1 MVSPDNILHEEKNY
15 SAMKPLIL
23 LLSIF
28 CTLITSCGNR
38 AGLPLL
44 YPNPANVSPAQLR
57 NAALAQQIKDQV
69 QPRSTDTLIPA
80 TVPTSAAASTAETA
94 PPTSPPAA
102 PAPARQTTPAGKAL
116 SPPASSV
123 DLDRVLPKGP
133 EVGTALSIKLYR
145 SYGDT
150 QNLRIWGRVI
160 EREDDTFASEN
171 DSKWQNFWRNVKNIS
186 VDEVEGVKVR
196 FFVNGETFDITSNTE
211 GMLEVNVRPKQPLS
225 VGQHTLYAALVVGQ
239 DYHASRVSTP
249 LTIHDHNEQR
259 LGIVSDID
267 DTLVRS
273 DVSEKIKAV
282 SRLLLNNAYNSE
294 PIPGT
299 AALMRALEARDG
311 KQNGDVF
318 YLSGSPL
325 NYADRIHAYLDYQK
339 YPMGPVNLKKWGF
352 SENDDNPIQQSDYK
366 IRKLRELF
374 NFYPQK
380 PFVLFGDSSE
390 VDTEIYTQIAQEFP
404 GRVKAIFINNVN
416 DQDPTDS
423 RFAQVT
429 LTKHAREAAAKLIEM
444 GWLKADVLEDIE
456 N

>member
-1 MVSPDNILHEEKNY
+1 
-15 SAMKPLIL
+15 MKPLAL
-23 LLSIF
+23 LLTVF

-38 AGLPLL
+38 TGLAIP
-44 YPNPANVSPAQLR
+44 YPPVSASFNSVQQR
-57 NAALAQQIKDQV
+57 NAALEQQIKDQV
-69 QPRSTDTLIPA
+69 KPRDTTTVIPA
-80 TVPTSAAASTAETA
+80 VK
-94 PPTSPPAA
+94 PTSPGPSTPGTSTLPTSTTGNISSASPSLNA
-102 PAPARQTTPAGKAL
+102 PSGKSLTPPTTTF
-116 SPPASSV
+116 
-123 DLDRVLPKGP
+123 DLDRELPRGP
-133 EVGTALSIKLYR
+133 DVGTALSIKLYR
-145 SYGDT
+145 SYGDADH
-150 QNLRIWGRVI
+150 LRIWGRVI
-160 EREDDTFASEN
+160 EREDDSSASEN
-171 DSKWQNFWRNVKNIS
+171 DSKWQNFWRNIKNIS

-196 FFVNGETFDITSNTE
+196 FFVDGETFEITSNTE
-211 GMLEVNVRPKQPLS
+211 GMLEVEIHPNTPLS

-239 DYHASRVSTP
+239 KYYAPRVSTP
-249 LTIHDHNEQR
+249 LTIHPHTDQS
-259 LGIVSDID
+259 LGVVSDID

-325 NYADRIHAYLDYQK
+325 NYADRIYAYLDYQK

-390 VDTEIYTQIAQEFP
+390 SDAEIYTQIAQEFP

-416 DQDPTDS
+416 GQDPSDP
-423 RFAQVT
+423 RFAQVN
-429 LTKHAREAAAKLIEM
+429 LTTHAREAAAKLVDM
-444 GWLKADVLEDIE
+444 GLLSTTVLEAVE
-456 N
+456 Q

>member
-1 MVSPDNILHEEKNY
+1 
-15 SAMKPLIL
+15 MKPSTIL
-23 LLSIF
+23 LTLF
-28 CTLITSCGNR
+28 CLLITSCGNR
-38 AGLPLL
+38 AGMATP
-44 YPNPANVSPAQLR
+44 YPNAAVLTPLQVR
-57 NAALAQQIKDQV
+57 NAALAQQIKEQV
-69 QPRSTDTLIPA
+69 KPRNTNTVIPA
-80 TVPTSAAASTAETA
+80 ADPLPSTSPLTA
-94 PPTSPPAA
+94 PT
-102 PAPARQTTPAGKAL
+102 GKAQK
-116 SPPASSV
+116 PPTATF
-123 DLDRVLPKGP
+123 DLDTALPRGP
-133 EVGTALSIKLYR
+133 EVGTPLSIKLYR

-150 QNLRIWGRVI
+150 EHLRIWGRVI
-160 EREDDTFASEN
+160 EREDDVSASEN
-171 DSKWQNFWRNVKNIS
+171 DSKWKNFWRNIKNIS
-186 VDEVEGVKVR
+186 VDEVPGVKVR
-196 FFVNGETFDITSNTE
+196 FFIAGETFEVTSNTE
-211 GMLEVNVRPKQPLS
+211 GMLKVEIQPNTPLS
-225 VGQHTLYAALVVGQ
+225 LGQHTLYAALAVGQ
-239 DYHASRVSTP
+239 KYYAPRVSTP
-249 LTIHDHNEQR
+249 MTIHAHTDQG

-282 SRLLLNNAYNSE
+282 SRLFLNNAYNSE

-299 AALMRALEARDG
+299 AALMRALEDRDG
-311 KQNGDVF
+311 KKNGDVF

-416 DQDPTDS
+416 GQDPSDP
-423 RFAQVT
+423 RFAQVN
-429 LTKHAREAAAKLIEM
+429 LTTHAREAAAKLVEM
-444 GWLKADVLEDIE
+444 RLLAPAVLAAVEQ
-456 N
+456 

>member
-1 MVSPDNILHEEKNY
+1 
-15 SAMKPLIL
+15 MKPFTLLFIL
-23 LLSIF
+23 F
-28 CTLITSCGNR
+28 CTLLTSCGYR
-38 AGLPLL
+38 AGLPLP
-44 YPNPANVSPAQLR
+44 YPNSANPVQLR

-69 QPRSTDTLIPA
+69 QPRSTNTLIPA
-80 TVPTSAAASTAETA
+80 AAADTKAAAPTNSSPPESAAQPLLHHSDLAAS
-94 PPTSPPAA
+94 PS
-102 PAPARQTTPAGKAL
+102 TPSGKVL
-116 SPPASSV
+116 TPPASTF
-123 DLDRVLPKGP
+123 DLDRVLPRGP

-145 SYGDT
+145 SYGDP

-160 EREDDTFASEN
+160 KREDDTSASEN

-196 FFVNGETFDITSNTE
+196 FFVNGETFDITSNRE
-211 GMLEVNVRPKQPLS
+211 GMLEVNVRPNQPLP
-225 VGQHTLYAALVVGQ
+225 VGQHTLYAALEVGQ
-239 DYHASRVSTP
+239 KYHATRVSAP
-249 LTIHDHNEQR
+249 LTIHAANEAS
-259 LGIVSDID
+259 LGVVSDID

-282 SRLLLNNAYNSE
+282 SRLFLNNAYNSE

-339 YPMGPVNLKKWGF
+339 YPVGPVNLKKWGF

-416 DQDPTDS
+416 GQDPSDP
-423 RFAQVT
+423 RFAQVN
-429 LTKHAREAAAKLIEM
+429 LTQHAREAATKLVEM
-444 GWLKADVLEDIE
+444 GWLTPDVLEDIE